1 MFKTIL
7 FSFLSFFIFTTVSS
21 QELNCSFSI
30 NADQVGVS
38 NKQVFKT
45 LERSLSDF
53 INDQQWT
60 GKVYKNH
67 EKIDCGMTLIITSY
81 TNTTN
86 FSGTLQINAVR
97 PVYGSNYKTPIFNFK
112 DSSISFTY
120 TEFEPLIYNA
130 AAYESNLISL
140 ISYYAYMILGID
152 ADTFALKGGEAYYQ
166 QAMDIVNLAQQG
178 NYSGWDPKRNS
189 LNRYSLVDLILSN
202 AHKEYREI
210 MYGYHRNAMD
220 VFSENSEMAK
230 NEILTQIMSFE
241 ALNKRSQNSFMFR
254 IFFDAKSDEVVDIFN
269 SGPKLEVRDLK
280 KLLNRISAPNS
291 EKWKKIK

>member
-1 MFKTIL
+1 L
-7 FSFLSFFIFTTVSS
+7 V
-21 QELNCSFSI
+21 C
-30 NADQVGVS
+30 
-38 NKQVFKT
+38 
-45 LERSLSDF
+45 
-53 INDQQWT
+53 
-60 GKVYKNH
+60 
-67 EKIDCGMTLIITSY
+67 
-81 TNTTN
+81 
-86 FSGTLQINAVR
+86 
-97 PVYGSNYKTPIFNFK
+97 
-112 DSSISFTY
+112 
-120 TEFEPLIYNA
+120 NA

-152 ADTFALKGGEAYYQ
+152 ADTFALKGGETYYQ

-220 VFSENSEMAK
+220 VFVENSEMAK

-254 IFFDAKSDEVVDIFN
+254 IFFDAKSDEIVDIFN